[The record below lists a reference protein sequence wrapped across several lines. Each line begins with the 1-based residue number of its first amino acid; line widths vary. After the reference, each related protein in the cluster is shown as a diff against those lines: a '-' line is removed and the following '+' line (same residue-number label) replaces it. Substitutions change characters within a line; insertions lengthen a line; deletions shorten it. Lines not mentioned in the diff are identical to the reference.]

1 MEASQGWLEDRI
13 YGIRMWDGGRAEYRT
28 SDINS
33 RVCTGDIKT
42 EGQNGTDTGTEEQE
56 VKERERGER
65 RRRGEGKDREGEE
78 R

>member
-13 YGIRMWDGGRAEYRT
+13 YGIRMWDGGRADYRT

-42 EGQNGTDTGTEEQE
+42 EGQNGTDTGTEEQD
-56 VKERERGER
+56 KR
-65 RRRGEGKDREGEE
+65 
-78 R
+78 